1 MQTFRVYLALVDF
14 VTLLYWMW
22 ELTIALAIMGCSMV
36 ESIGSGNK
44 LMKSILFMAVDK
56 HENLSI

>member
-1 MQTFRVYLALVDF
+1 M
-14 VTLLYWMW
+14 
-22 ELTIALAIMGCSMV
+22 IALAIMGCSMV

-44 LMKSILFMAVDK
+44 LMKLILFRAVDK